1 MTLWRG
7 AEKRGENLMMW
18 LLAVTPEE
26 NDDPMNTND
35 KMQEDTKTGVPD
47 SVNG

>member
-1 MTLWRG
+1 
-7 AEKRGENLMMW
+7 MMW

>member
-1 MTLWRG
+1 MTLWG
-7 AEKRGENLMMW
+7 GEKRGENPMMW